1 MQIVWEFPHRETG
14 ALCRAVFDGGLL
26 EVKVIEPVDNDDDDW
41 DDCCDG
47 IDDTEKILISSG
59 TMHTCVANRDA
70 AYRELR
76 QHADSFDL
84 DRSET
89 AQ

>member
-26 EVKVIEPVDNDDDDW
+26 EVDIAECVPRYIRKATLAELSAS
-41 DDCCDG
+41 G
-47 IDDTEKILISSG
+47 IA
-59 TMHTCVANRDA
+59 HTCVANRDA

-76 QHADSFDL
+76 LHADSSDL

-89 AQ
+89 VQ